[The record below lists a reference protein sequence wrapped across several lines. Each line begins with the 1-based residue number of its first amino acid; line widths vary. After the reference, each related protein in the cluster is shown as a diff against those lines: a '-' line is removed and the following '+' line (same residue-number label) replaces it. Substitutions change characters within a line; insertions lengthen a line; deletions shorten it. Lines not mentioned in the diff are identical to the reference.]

1 MHTPLIHHDTWGLP
15 LKNLRPSHLFH
26 QEKRRAAQRVAAKQ
40 LQQVTMVDVGD
51 VLFEDVGAVR

>member
-1 MHTPLIHHDTWGLP
+1 MHWYSWEWYDRLEAPWYLVM
-15 LKNLRPSHLFH
+15 FH

-51 VLFEDVGAVR
+51 VLFEDVGLVAL